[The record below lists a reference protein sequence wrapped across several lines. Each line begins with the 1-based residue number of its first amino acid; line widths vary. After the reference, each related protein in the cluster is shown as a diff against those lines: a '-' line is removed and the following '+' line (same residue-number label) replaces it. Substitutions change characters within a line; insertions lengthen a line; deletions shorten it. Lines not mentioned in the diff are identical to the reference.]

1 MSFIRDLFM
10 SVNNA
15 GWELARVLAAW
26 AVVSYT
32 AAFIG
37 VFIRGSQPM
46 DFSAI
51 GVGFAAVLAGA
62 GALIFAKDSART
74 AAVSQVAK
82 DETAANPPPVQP
94 PVGVPLGTESDPLH
108 VAGTTGP
115 SPPVQTEEARP

>member
-1 MSFIRDLFM
+1 MRFFRDLFM
-10 SVNNA
+10 SVNNT
-15 GWELARVLAAW
+15 GWELGRVTAAW

-32 AAFIG
+32 GAFIG

-74 AAVSQVAK
+74 AAVSAISHDKATVVVADAVADQVGW
-82 DETAANPPPVQP
+82 P
-94 PVGVPLGTESDPLH
+94 
-108 VAGTTGP
+108 
-115 SPPVQTEEARP
+115 